1 MTAKTLNHITDLH
14 LLDDAEVAQFATE
27 LPGIVSSLRVAARSA
42 KESGQ
47 SLADAF
53 PGMTFVSELKDA
65 TVFRGADQSLQVDHG
80 AIQKVDAAPAV
91 ADHAIE
97 RARACVTP
105 EMQAKLNQALF
116 ESASHGSA
124 LACELLIAQ
133 GAQVNCRGR
142 IDSFHGSG
150 TPLHMAAA
158 SGHTDVCRLLIKAG
172 ANVNARDDQGN
183 AVVRAMHRG
192 SHREVGLLL
201 VAYGADTLHA
211 CQPPDSD
218 EAYQNDYPLRVGSTD
233 FKGMSMHTAAV
244 RLGDMERIAELIAQ
258 TSLKMDDPGVK
269 EMISTAK
276 SSKKPEILAFIQ
288 AQIASNIIANIRQGS
303 APKGP

>member
-14 LLDDAEVAQFATE
+14 LLDDAEVAEVAQFATE

-53 PGMTFVSELKDA
+53 PSMTFVSELKDA

-124 LACELLIAQ
+124 LAFDILPHQIATRLGRGFLLRDAHVRAQ
-133 GAQVNCRGR
+133 GCCK
-142 IDSFHGSG
+142 
-150 TPLHMAAA
+150 LH
-158 SGHTDVCRLLIKAG
+158 
-172 ANVNARDDQGN
+172 
-183 AVVRAMHRG
+183 
-192 SHREVGLLL
+192 
-201 VAYGADTLHA
+201 
-211 CQPPDSD
+211 
-218 EAYQNDYPLRVGSTD
+218 
-233 FKGMSMHTAAV
+233 
-244 RLGDMERIAELIAQ
+244 
-258 TSLKMDDPGVK
+258 
-269 EMISTAK
+269 
-276 SSKKPEILAFIQ
+276 
-288 AQIASNIIANIRQGS
+288 
-303 APKGP
+303 